1 MSGTLESQSIR
12 LEVIS
17 AKNLKFPSDRI
28 PAGIYISIDVHS
40 RRRWKSAIGVLLSD
54 KSVAWGDTVT
64 LSSQVSSALSIQI
77 RVSYELDRMLGN
89 GEVIG
94 KLETSGDELLDHG
107 DEPFELSFPPV
118 CGVRPSLALKVAVVH
133 AFDNLDGALFDVL
146 VDCEIAR
153 DTDAGHARFAI
164 YMTRKGVSHLNNAV
178 THFQLVLACCPVGH
192 PDHAAALTNLAWARL
207 EGYIR
212 QHPQD
217 IDNIT
222 SLFREALALRPQGHP
237 DCALSLYGLIQALT
251 WRYSR
256 ERTADYIHESA
267 QLCCKLLPLCPEGT
281 YLRSICVDSEVDY
294 VIPECNDLPTDA
306 SNEGIRLRRNVLEL
320 CPPGHQHRPRA
331 LDELARAVDARF
343 DQHGSIDDL
352 EESIQLGREAVSLC
366 PEEHSS
372 RDTYLN
378 NLAFS
383 LKSRFNHQG
392 TFHDLDEAIT
402 LYEEALRLCPVGHES
417 RDFSLDNLGL
427 ALRSRF
433 IERDDIDD
441 ISRAI
446 SLHREAL
453 TLRPSGNS
461 SRETTLNNLA
471 LALQN
476 RFERLHVSEE
486 SAEDLNEAIYLYR
499 ESLRLEG
506 HDDPERYKTLHNLS
520 SALCDRFTR
529 TQKNEDVKE
538 AIDLCKESL
547 LALPSL
553 HPDRYYS
560 YMRLQEAYLS
570 RYRVHN
576 NPVDLS
582 LAVENFRLAS
592 GHPTHG
598 FPQRIQIALNWVDGA
613 ESHQHDSALEAYQ
626 ICLELFDNHVMT
638 RSSIISRR
646 EAATAFYGVQ
656 SLPVDAASCAIRSND
671 LQRAVELVEQG
682 RGQQWSLASRLR
694 SPLEHLE
701 STNPILAHKF
711 SELSKC
717 LSDAQGSTGSTDR
730 AAADH
735 AAIKYR
741 KLTNQWDAVVTQIRG
756 IQAFSRFLLPPSYA
770 ELQVAACHGPV
781 IILIAS
787 EYSCSAII
795 VPTSGEPHH
804 VAFPRITLA
813 DLEQLKDD
821 FATTIRHTARMHPR
835 KPREKLQRRLRV
847 VWDEIMLPI
856 VNVLQDDLKLQRQSR
871 IWLCPTAAFTSIP
884 LHAANPFRS
893 KADRSGPEACLEDI
907 FICSYTPTL
916 SALIRSRQ
924 KMETCVTQTFVAIG
938 QGEPGAGQ
946 GEVLPAV
953 NIELELVHELIPPN
967 VKFTNLSKD
976 EATQAGALDALR
988 HNTWVHLA
996 CHGKQDLE
1004 QPYNSSFAMRDKPLT
1019 LLDIMENNC
1028 PQAEFAFLSAC
1039 HTAVGDEV
1047 TPEEAIHLAAGLQF
1061 SGFKSVVGTL
1071 WGVNDALAK
1080 HFVEAFY
1087 EKMFE
1092 DMEDGVMDCTN
1103 AAHAVNYARN
1113 SVKTK
1118 VPLEQRIVFVHIASK
1133 TLFITP
1139 PHDCSSTCITQNEK
1153 GYPDASRFIPERFI
1167 DVDGALT
1174 RMMTPH
1180 NAFSALAG
1188 VCVQS
1193 VYSYRDIS
1201 PGINTMPKKDTAP
1214 AIPDVH
1220 WSEDMTWSLLS
1231 EVEKDDNRLVLLG
1244 KREKKENTSGD
1255 SKITVFQRIG
1265 AVVLPESYKLNPTAT
1280 GKAVKR
1286 KYDHLTRKY
1295 RQHGKRLRTTGEG
1308 IRGSDVE
1315 DNPSENEFFD
1325 CYVPAGGPDSMT
1337 TTKTKSIWGMISD
1350 EIVAKFPFFP
1360 VLHRILSSRP
1370 NITPIAV
1377 TTGVGPHGK
1386 KTLHF
1391 QPPSDNEDDDIPPF
1405 TPSQHMQMQSL
1416 HDILTA
1422 AVPRRELSPSFEFSQ
1437 DPFVLDTSNDDIR
1450 YDDGEKENAP
1460 PLSQVTPAR
1469 RPPKPSSMSQDILER
1484 AKQRIAKVPKKR
1496 GMEEVL
1502 LELQTKNMDAIN
1514 ARADAEMRLKSRDLL
1529 LREFTAGIWTVEQYR
1544 ERLEELEHDPANP
1557 RLPKRARARYSPDWD
1572 EIE

>member
-1 MSGTLESQSIR
+1 MSRTLESQSIR
-12 LEVIS
+12 LEVIR
-17 AKNLKFPSDRI
+17 AKNIKIPSDRI
-28 PAGIYISIDVHS
+28 PAGIYVTIDVHS
-40 RRRWKSAIGVLLSD
+40 RRRWKSAIGVLSSD
-54 KSVAWGDTVT
+54 KSVAWGDT
-64 LSSQVSSALSIQI
+64 I

-89 GEVIG
+89 GEVIR

-118 CGVRPSLALKVAVVH
+118 CGVRPSLTLKVAVVH
-133 AFDNLDGALFDVL
+133 ALDNLDGALFDVL

-164 YMTRKGVSHLNNAV
+164 HMTRKGVSHLNNAV
-178 THFQLVLACCPVGH
+178 KQFQLVLACCPVGH

-207 EGYIR
+207 RGYIR
-212 QHPQD
+212 QDRQD

-222 SLFREALALRPQGHP
+222 SLLREALALRPQGHP
-237 DCALSLYGLIQALT
+237 DCALSLYGLIEALT

-256 ERTADYIHESA
+256 ERTADYIHESV

-281 YLRSICVDSEVDY
+281 HFRSIGVDNEVDY
-294 VIPECNDLPTDA
+294 VITQCNDLPIKA

-320 CPPGHQHRPRA
+320 CPLGHQHRPRA
-331 LDELARAVDARF
+331 LDRLAYAVWVRF

-366 PEEHSS
+366 PEGHSR
-372 RDTYLN
+372 RDAYLN

-383 LKSRFNHQG
+383 LESRFDHQG
-392 TFHDLDEAIT
+392 KFHDLNEAIT
-402 LYEEALRLCPVGHES
+402 LYEEALRLCPVGHKC
-417 RDFSLDNLGL
+417 RGFLLDNLGS

-441 ISRAI
+441 ITRAI

-453 TLRPSGNS
+453 TFRPSGNP
-461 SRETTLNNLA
+461 RRDTTLGNLA
-471 LALQN
+471 LALQT
-476 RFERLHVSEE
+476 RFQNSHVSEE
-486 SAEDLNEAIYLYR
+486 SADDPNEAVDLHR
-499 ESLRLEG
+499 ESLQLKG
-506 HDDPERYKTLHNLS
+506 HDHPERHRTLRNLS

-529 TQKNEDVKE
+529 TRKNEDVKE
-538 AIDLCKESL
+538 AIDLCEESL
-547 LALPSL
+547 LVLPSL
-553 HPDRYYS
+553 HPTRYFS
-560 YMRLQEAYLS
+560 YVWLKGAYLS
-570 RYRVHN
+570 RYQVHN

-592 GHPTHG
+592 RHPTQG
-598 FPQRIQIALNWVDGA
+598 FPRRIQTALNWVDAA

-656 SLPVDAASCAIRSND
+656 SLPVDAASCAVRYND
-671 LQRAVELVEQG
+671 PQRAVELVEQG

-694 SPLEHLE
+694 SPLEDLE

-711 SELSKC
+711 SELSKH
-717 LSDAQGSTGSTDR
+717 LSDAQGSAISTDR
-730 AAADH
+730 AAADR

-741 KLTNQWDAVVTQIRG
+741 KLTKEWDAAVAEIRDL
-756 IQAFSRFLLPPSYA
+756 QAFSRFLLPPSFA
-770 ELQVAACHGPV
+770 ELQVAARYGPV

-787 EYSCSAII
+787 QYSCSAII

-821 FATTIRHTARMHPR
+821 FATAIRHTACMHPR
-835 KPREKLQRRLRV
+835 APRERLRRRLRI

-924 KMETCVTQTFVAIG
+924 KMETCVTQTFAAIG

-946 GEVLPAV
+946 GSVLPAV
-953 NIELELVHELIPPN
+953 NSELKLVQKLIPPN

-976 EATQAGALDALR
+976 EATQASALDTLR

-1004 QPYNSSFAMRDKPLT
+1004 QPYNSSFTMRDKPLT
-1019 LLDIMENNC
+1019 LLDIMENSI

-1039 HTAVGDEV
+1039 HTAVGDEE
-1047 TPEEAIHLAAGLQF
+1047 TPDEAVHLAAGLQF

-1092 DMEDGVMDCTN
+1092 DMEDGVMDCTK

-1118 VPLEQRIVFVHIASK
+1118 VPLEQRIVFVHIGRLAPSSHTILQASG
-1133 TLFITP
+1133 LQGLLC
-1139 PHDCSSTCITQNEK
+1139 H
-1153 GYPDASRFIPERFI
+1153 A
-1167 DVDGALT
+1167 ALT
-1174 RMMTPH
+1174 NHRQR
-1180 NAFSALAG
+1180 N
-1188 VCVQS
+1188 Q
-1193 VYSYRDIS
+1193 
-1201 PGINTMPKKDTAP
+1201 
-1214 AIPDVH
+1214 
-1220 WSEDMTWSLLS
+1220 
-1231 EVEKDDNRLVLLG
+1231 
-1244 KREKKENTSGD
+1244 TS
-1255 SKITVFQRIG
+1255 SWKQQITR
-1265 AVVLPESYKLNPTAT
+1265 
-1280 GKAVKR
+1280 
-1286 KYDHLTRKY
+1286 
-1295 RQHGKRLRTTGEG
+1295 
-1308 IRGSDVE
+1308 
-1315 DNPSENEFFD
+1315 
-1325 CYVPAGGPDSMT
+1325 
-1337 TTKTKSIWGMISD
+1337 
-1350 EIVAKFPFFP
+1350 
-1360 VLHRILSSRP
+1360 
-1370 NITPIAV
+1370 
-1377 TTGVGPHGK
+1377 
-1386 KTLHF
+1386 
-1391 QPPSDNEDDDIPPF
+1391 
-1405 TPSQHMQMQSL
+1405 
-1416 HDILTA
+1416 A
-1422 AVPRRELSPSFEFSQ
+1422 A
-1437 DPFVLDTSNDDIR
+1437 
-1450 YDDGEKENAP
+1450 
-1460 PLSQVTPAR
+1460 
-1469 RPPKPSSMSQDILER
+1469 
-1484 AKQRIAKVPKKR
+1484 
-1496 GMEEVL
+1496 
-1502 LELQTKNMDAIN
+1502 
-1514 ARADAEMRLKSRDLL
+1514 
-1529 LREFTAGIWTVEQYR
+1529 
-1544 ERLEELEHDPANP
+1544 
-1557 RLPKRARARYSPDWD
+1557 
-1572 EIE
+1572 